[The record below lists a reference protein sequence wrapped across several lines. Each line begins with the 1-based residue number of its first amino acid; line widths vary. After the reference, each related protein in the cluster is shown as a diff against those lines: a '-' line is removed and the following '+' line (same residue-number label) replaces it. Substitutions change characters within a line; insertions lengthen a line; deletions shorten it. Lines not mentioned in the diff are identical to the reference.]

1 MVGQGPPSYGMTS
14 VNEHGARIETGGAR
28 VLRGTD
34 AAGRFDGESIS
45 YSWVTPCIG
54 CRATF

>member
-14 VNEHGARIETGGAR
+14 VNTRGEVFVVGGPR

-45 YSWVTPCIG
+45 YSWVTSVAG
-54 CRATF
+54 